1 MAQNKT
7 ENPQEVVNV
16 AKKENFVK
24 RGWKWTKSHGRD
36 IGLGVALG
44 LGIFNTAV
52 LVMANLGGIEAEMD
66 ADAFDSLSESTDTG
80 IE

>member
-7 ENPQEVVNV
+7 ENTQEVVEV
-16 AKKENFVK
+16 EKKENFIK

-36 IGLGVALG
+36 IGLGAALV
-44 LGIFNTAV
+44 LSIFNTAV
-52 LVMANLGGIEAEMD
+52 LVMANIGGIEAEID
-66 ADAFDSLSESTDTG
+66 SDTIDSLGESVDMG

>member
-7 ENPQEVVNV
+7 ENTQKVVEVE
-16 AKKENFVK
+16 KKENFIK
-24 RGWKWTKSHGRD
+24 RGWKWTKSHARD

-44 LGIFNTAV
+44 LSVFNTAV
-52 LVMANLGGIEAEMD
+52 LVMANIGGIEAEI
-66 ADAFDSLSESTDTG
+66 DSDTIESLGEFVDMG